1 MTMVQ
6 RWIAQARVSYYSH
19 NLSFIPVSA
28 SENLFKKAKWSKD
41 FISISV
47 PLLKGTFISTL
58 KKSISDA

>member
-1 MTMVQ
+1 MVQ

-28 SENLFKKAKWSKD
+28 SENLIKKAKWSKD

-47 PLLKGTFISTL
+47 PLLKGTFVSTL